1 MYTFICIDT
10 PNWKAPIIPYC
21 NRKTQILSRQP
32 NRLGT
37 NATKDDRQMFLAQP
51 LSVCQITWHG
61 ELHNGE
67 LFYDVTARVGCHW
80 SESLCVY
87 AWKWESRNTNVGSVK
102 SLRSCVDT
110 REVCSVLFSIHVR
123 QRGIFQ
129 VRFEDLK
136 MSSVM
141 YVADFL
147 SWKCLGYL
155 LSEVSGCWQ
164 VWV

>member
-21 NRKTQILSRQP
+21 NRKTQLLSRQP
-32 NRLGT
+32 NRLGP

-102 SLRSCVDT
+102 SLRSCVET
-110 REVCSVLFSIHVR
+110 RELCSVLFHVR
-123 QRGIFQ
+123 SPAWYFSGAFWGPKDVFCH
-129 VRFEDLK
+129 VRCG
-136 MSSVM
+136 
-141 YVADFL
+141 FL
-147 SWKCLGYL
+147 VVKVSLGYS
-155 LSEVSGCWQ
+155 LSEVSRCLQ
-164 VWV
+164 VRV